1 MSRSRH
7 FNYTLTPTRLNN
19 AKPKEGAYKLTD
31 GGGLFVL
38 IQPGGSKTW
47 VFQYRIDGRRREVV
61 IGRYPEI
68 GVADARDRHAEYRA
82 MVEQGN
88 DPAAHKRTDDAER
101 KARAELKADEGQ
113 FKAFSLKWLDER
125 LGSKSDGYRAQMR
138 SLLERFVWP
147 DIGSTALDDV
157 KPAHVLAII
166 EKRRDTPN
174 TAENVRVLIQQV
186 YNYAI
191 QKLLVE
197 SNPAL
202 PLRGVIEVPKAEH
215 HRHLSESELGAFWRA
230 VGKQGAHPSTTAAVK
245 LLMYSMCRKAEVL
258 RAKWSEIDTDKAQWD
273 IPAERMKSRRPHR
286 VYLSTQALEVLEVQR
301 ALTGDLEYVFPSAFR
316 AVVPMADATLNHLFK
331 RMDFGVAEFSPHG
344 TRGTAATLLREHG
357 FSRDV
362 VELLLAHTERSQ
374 TAASYHHHELE
385 AERRRALQ
393 YLADEIDRQAAISAA
408 GNVVSIKTK
417 TA

>member
-19 AKPKEGAYKLTD
+19 AKPKEKAYKLAD

-47 VFQYRIDGRRREVV
+47 AYQYRMDGKRREVT

-68 GVADARDRHAEYRA
+68 AVADARDRHSEYRS
-82 MVEQGN
+82 MVEQGQ
-88 DPAAHKRTDDAER
+88 DPAASKRADEAER
-101 KARAELKADEGQ
+101 KAREALKADEGQ

-125 LGSKSDGYRAQMR
+125 FGNKSDGYRSQMR
-138 SLLERFVWP
+138 SLLDRFVWP
-147 DIGSTALDDV
+147 EIGSKALEDV

-197 SNPAL
+197 TNPAL
-202 PLRGVIEVPKAEH
+202 ALRGVIEVPKAEH

-245 LLMYSMCRKAEVL
+245 LLMYSMCRKVEVL
-258 RAKWSEIDTDKAQWD
+258 RAKWTEIDTDKAQWD
-273 IPAERMKSRRPHR
+273 IPPERMKSRRPHR
-286 VYLSTQALEVLEVQR
+286 VYLSTQALELLEVQR
-301 ALTGDLEYVFPSAFR
+301 ALTGDGEYVFPSAFR

-331 RMDFGVAEFSPHG
+331 RMDFGVSEFSPHG

-385 AERRRALQ
+385 AERRKALQ
-393 YLADEIDRQAAISAA
+393 YLADEIDRQAVISAA
-408 GNVVSIKTK
+408 GNVTQLKRS
-417 TA
+417 A

>member
-1 MSRSRH
+1 MRH

-19 AKPKEGAYKLTD
+19 AKPKKQRYKLTD

-38 IQPGGSKTW
+38 VHPGGSKTW
-47 VFQYRIDGRRREVV
+47 GYQYQNDGKRRSVV
-61 IGRYPEI
+61 IGSYPEI

-88 DPAAHKRTDDAER
+88 DPATHKQADDAER
-101 KARAELKADEGQ
+101 KARASKDADEGQ
-113 FKAFSLKWLDER
+113 FKSFSLSWLDER
-125 LGSKSDGYRAQMR
+125 LGNKSDGYRAQMR
-138 SLLERFVWP
+138 SLLDRFVWP
-147 DIGSTALDDV
+147 EIGNKALDDV
-157 KPAHVLAII
+157 KPAHVLTII
-166 EKRRDTPN
+166 EKRRATPK
-174 TAENVRVLIQQV
+174 TAENVRVLVQQV

-197 SNPAL
+197 TNPAL

-230 VGKQGAHPSTTAAVK
+230 VGKQGAHPSTTAAAK
-245 LLMYSMCRKAEVL
+245 LLMYSMCRKVEVL
-258 RAKWSEIDTDKAQWD
+258 RAKWTEIDADKAQWD

-286 VYLSTQALEVLEVQR
+286 VYLSRQALEVLAVQR
-301 ALTGDLEYVFPSAFR
+301 ALTGHLDYVFPSAFR
-316 AVVPMADATLNHLFK
+316 ANVPMADATLNHLFK
-331 RMDFGVAEFSPHG
+331 RLDFGVPEFSPHG

-357 FSRDV
+357 YSRDV

-393 YLADEIDRQAAISAA
+393 YLADEIDRQATISAA
-408 GNVVSIKTK
+408 GNVVIGKFK

>member
-1 MSRSRH
+1 MTRSRH

-19 AKPKEGAYKLTD
+19 AKPKEKPYKVTD
-31 GGGLFVL
+31 GGGLYVL
-38 IQPGGSKTW
+38 VMPRGAKTW
-47 VFQYRIDGRRREVV
+47 IYQYSLDGKRREVT

-68 GVADARDRHAEYRA
+68 GVADARDRHSEYRA
-82 MVEQGN
+82 MVERGN
-88 DPAAHKRTDDAER
+88 DPASHKRADDAER
-101 KARAELKADEGQ
+101 KARAELKTDEGQ

-125 LGSKSDGYRAQMR
+125 LGSKSDGYSKQMR

-147 DIGSTALDDV
+147 DIGSKGLDDV

-166 EKRRDTPN
+166 EKRRKTPN

-202 PLRGVIEVPKAEH
+202 ALRGVIEVPKAEH

-230 VGKQGAHPSTTAAVK
+230 VGKQGAHPSTIAAVK

-258 RAKWSEIDTDKAQWD
+258 RAKWSEIDADKAQWD
-273 IPAERMKSRRPHR
+273 IPPERMKSRRPHR
-286 VYLSTQALEVLEVQR
+286 VYLSKQALEVLAVQR

-316 AVVPMADATLNHLFK
+316 ANVPMADATLNHLFK
-331 RMDFGVAEFSPHG
+331 RMDFGVTEFSPHG

-385 AERRRALQ
+385 SERRRALQ

-408 GNVVSIKTK
+408 GNVVNMKTK

>member
-1 MSRSRH
+1 MSRNRH
-7 FNYTLTPTRLNN
+7 FNYTLTPTRLNS
-19 AKPKEGAYKLTD
+19 AKPQEKPYKLTD

-47 VFQYRIDGRRREVV
+47 AYQYRLDGRRREVV

-82 MVEQGN
+82 MVAQGN
-88 DPAAHKRTDDAER
+88 DPVAHKRTDDAER
-101 KARAELKADEGQ
+101 NARALMEADEGQ

-125 LGSKSDGYRAQMR
+125 LGNKSDGYRAQMR
-138 SLLERFVWP
+138 SLLDRFVWAE
-147 DIGSTALDDV
+147 IGRKSLDEV
-157 KPAHVLAII
+157 RPAHVLAII

-197 SNPAL
+197 TNPAL
-202 PLRGVIEVPKAEH
+202 ALRGVIEVPKAEH

-286 VYLSTQALEVLEVQR
+286 VYLSTQALELLEVQR

-316 AVVPMADATLNHLFK
+316 ANVPMADATLNHLFK
-331 RMDFGVAEFSPHG
+331 RLDFGVPEFCPHG

-385 AERRRALQ
+385 ADRRRAVQ
-393 YLADEIDRQAAISAA
+393 YLADEIERQAAISAA
-408 GNVVSIKTK
+408 GNVVSIKAKST
-417 TA
+417 

>member
-1 MSRSRH
+1 MRH
-7 FNYTLTPTRLNN
+7 FNYTLTPTRINN
-19 AKPKEGAYKLTD
+19 AKPKAQPYKLTD

-38 IQPGGSKTW
+38 VHPGGSKAW
-47 VFQYRIDGRRREVV
+47 RFQYVFAGKRRSVL
-61 IGRYPEI
+61 IGSYPEI
-68 GVADARDRHAEYRA
+68 SVADARDRHAEYRA
-82 MVEQGN
+82 MVEQGS
-88 DPAAHKRTDDAER
+88 DPAAHKQADDAER
-101 KARAELKADEGQ
+101 KLRASQGADDRQ
-113 FKAFSLKWLDER
+113 FKGFSLTWLDER
-125 LGSKSDGYRAQMR
+125 LGSKSEGYRAQMR

-147 DIGSTALDDV
+147 DIGSKALVDV

-166 EKRRDTPN
+166 EKRRGTPN

-197 SNPAL
+197 TNPAL
-202 PLRGVIEVPKAEH
+202 ALRGVIAVPKAEH

-245 LLMYSMCRKAEVL
+245 LLMYSMSRKVEVL

-273 IPAERMKSRRPHR
+273 IPPERMKSRRPHR

-316 AVVPMADATLNHLFK
+316 ANVPMADATLNHLFK
-331 RMDFGVAEFSPHG
+331 RLDFGVPEFSPHG

-393 YLADEIDRQAAISAA
+393 YLADEIDRHAAISAA
-408 GNVVSIKTK
+408 GNVVNIKTK